1 MRIINKI
8 PLFSLILLIS
18 GYAVLGWL
26 LAIHGASWEIW
37 LSSGAI
43 AFGIEWILAVF
54 WAMAAIY
61 FVFARAE
68 ALVLSIGICLV
79 WALLMFIAR
88 MEVRAISGERWQAF
102 FVLGVIAA
110 IGMAIGWFAD
120 ASLIPNIGNAIIK
133 QRL

>member
-26 LAIHGASWEIW
+26 LAIHGANWQIW
-37 LSSGAI
+37 LTSGAI
-43 AFGIEWILAVF
+43 AFGIEWIAAVF
-54 WAMAAIY
+54 WAVAAIY

-68 ALVLSIGICLV
+68 ILVLSVGICLV
-79 WALLMFIAR
+79 WSLLMFVAR
-88 MEVRAISGERWQAF
+88 IEVQAISGKRWQVF
-102 FVLGVIAA
+102 LVLGIIAA
-110 IGMAIGWFAD
+110 IGMSIGWFSD
-120 ASLIPNIGNAIIK
+120 ASLIPNIGKSLIK